1 MVLGT
6 EASISVWPVVTTR
19 LMCLC
24 GVVIVVWSL
33 LFQRRV
39 YAFSLLYFSG
49 TLHVSF

>member
-6 EASISVWPVVTTR
+6 EASISVWPVVMTR
-19 LMCLC
+19 LVCLC

-33 LFQRRV
+33 VLRLRV
-39 YAFSLLYFSG
+39 CAFSLLYFPG